1 MPARNA
7 AKNDA
12 TRPTVVLGISGS
24 IAAYKAVEVARLLVK
39 AGVVV
44 LPVMT
49 AAAQRFV
56 GPTTLAGVCGQPVRA
71 DMWSGPGEP
80 HVALGGA
87 ADVLALVPATA
98 ELLGALA
105 QGRADD
111 LLRATAMCA
120 RGPVVAAPAMHPR
133 MWNNPATQQNLEALR
148 RQGRVALVGPVEGE
162 VASGEVGMGRMAEPA
177 EIVAAILA
185 QLGSRDLDGV
195 SVLVSAG
202 PTVEDIDPAR
212 FFSNRSSGKMGY
224 AIAERAAA
232 RGARVTLISG
242 PVSLDAPHGV
252 KRVDVRSALDM
263 KVALWDALG
272 DDFSNI
278 DALIMTAAVAD
289 FRPRDPS
296 KKKLKRAE
304 MGQTPSI
311 ELEANPDLI
320 AEIGA
325 ARQGA
330 RPYLVAFALET
341 VKDKALVDAARGKL
355 SGKSVD
361 LVVANHADDAF
372 DKDDNVATLVT
383 HDEAESLPLL
393 AKRDVADRILDRVAR
408 AIAEGT

>member
-1 MPARNA
+1 MPAKNA
-7 AKNDA
+7 ANDAA

-49 AAAQRFV
+49 DAAQRFV
-56 GPTTLAGVCGQPVRA
+56 GATTLAGVCGQPVRA
-71 DMWSGPGEP
+71 DMWSSPGEP
-80 HVALGGA
+80 HVSLGSE

-105 QGRADD
+105 HGRADD

-133 MWNNPATQQNLEALR
+133 MWNHPATQQNIETLR
-148 RQGRVALVGPVEGE
+148 RHGRVALVGPVEGE

-177 EIVAAILA
+177 EIAAAIMA
-185 QLGSRDLDGV
+185 QLGPRDLEGV
-195 SVLVSAG
+195 RVLVSAG

-212 FFSNRSSGKMGY
+212 FLSNRSSGKMGY
-224 AIAERAAA
+224 AVAERAAA

-242 PVSLDAPHGV
+242 PVSLNTPHNV
-252 KRVDVRSALDM
+252 KRVDVRSARDM

-278 DALIMTAAVAD
+278 DALVMTAAVAD
-289 FRPRDPS
+289 FRPLDPS
-296 KKKLKRAE
+296 NKKLKRAE
-304 MGQTPSI
+304 MGQNPSI
-311 ELEANPDLI
+311 ELAANPDLI

-325 ARQGA
+325 ARQAA

-341 VKDKALVDAARGKL
+341 VKGKALVDAARGKL

-361 LVVANHADDAF
+361 MVVANHADDAF
-372 DKDDNVATLVT
+372 DSEDNVATLVT
-383 HDEAESLPLL
+383 RDEAESLPLL

-408 AIAEGT
+408 AIAEGA